1 MLGKEETNECKF
13 EGMAGAVAGAVTS
26 AQGTAEWP
34 EERISKDA
42 VQMGFVCSISQ
53 DIFQDPV
60 VAADGYSYER
70 LCITEWLAYN
80 DTSPMTNNMLAHI
93 NLTPNHTLKS
103 SIETWL
109 ELQHGEARAEK
120 RRKTSA
126 EEIKKFLEALAELV
140 RRDNIA
146 DIVKGLKLGDDLDL
160 HTKVLDELCRY
171 SYGGKENRARIDV
184 GGGLEASVATIKVH
198 MLPSRNGWRLPCLDA
213 CSILYMAVVNGGVD
227 GHAILAAIHRA
238 GGIMAV
244 SDLVKARHTD
254 PEVLMRAL
262 NLLCEFLNIVTLP
275 FPLDVAGMVVGGVV
289 GPIVKAVELH
299 VGNFGVLSCACRT
312 LGELARDVE
321 GRATAENIA
330 KISAGGGVMAVVR
343 AVKGNMSGG
352 DKTSRLKFIVVSC
365 NALHSFV
372 LADRDDVVCVSSAA
386 EEVMRCLCGVIRK
399 FQTHDGV
406 MDAAVPALL
415 TLVQVWRCADG
426 RRGAGAA
433 DARTG
438 VEAYQVLGGLCGM
451 MLVLNNNLARKK
463 SAAVVET
470 LGHTMRL
477 LATLYVGDVMP
488 HDGCAEQ
495 VVGVMNMYVNVLQ
508 IQVSA
513 VVFLK
518 QCSSIPG
525 MDAVI
530 IEAGGFEA
538 LLESVRKHADSRLQ
552 GDVWYM
558 MGLLLSAD
566 TREVRKERAYRVMAA
581 GGMKVLRAVF
591 DSSGCRGGLARVA
604 PNLPLFAQN
613 ALMVLPKLCAFNE
626 NYKALMLLDG
636 VEEVARM
643 VSRFTRAE
651 HAVVCMIALH
661 GMYCRSSAAH
671 AGLSF
676 SAIEVVVE
684 AMKRHRGHGAL
695 QAAACGI
702 VGMFFLCVRHG
713 VGMDDA
719 GDEAGEARGSG
730 VEWCMRAVLSSMQF
744 GYADAGDVLVMQ
756 VGFKS
761 LLRFLALRES
771 VDMLTEGTAEVCAV
785 GGGLLALGA
794 LRMYKSSGESTGMR
808 GGAFKLLVKLCVD
821 SEKKTAVVLDGGV
834 QHALDSLR
842 SGACGETE
850 ACDALDFLECIAS
863 GNDKTT
869 AEIVVRGGIR
879 AALAMLAKGAA
890 VGTDAHL
897 LTKKACAVLLA
908 LINKGPACESFAL
921 MGGIGVVV
929 QAMKAFRQNRRLE
942 NLVLLL
948 HRVSLNE
955 GLRTSIVT
963 AGGVEAV
970 LEFVG
975 LEVEREFKYSKGST
989 LHYYTSKLL
998 LNLAEQGLLLELL
1011 KQDALGWVE
1020 AVLERGMAIDDSCR
1034 MEYESV
1040 AETLR
1045 GVPEVG
1051 LVCPYCG
1058 EVASGLAAFEAHME
1072 WHSMSRFLVTV
1083 SFWTYGSH
1091 LESSVKIDGLGSPL
1105 LEQVMAKFKTSE
1117 AWLGRL
1123 PKEGVRV
1130 FLGDETRFELTELDA
1145 MASLTGIRAQ
1155 GGVHVVGG
1163 TVQALAGSMR
1173 LHIFDCS
1180 DDCRAKECA
1189 GSVFMQRKAGGFW

>member
-1 MLGKEETNECKF
+1 
-13 EGMAGAVAGAVTS
+13 MAGMGGAAAGGQSTAGFSEEAFALVAT
-26 AQGTAEWP
+26 
-34 EERISKDA
+34 
-42 VQMGFVCSISQ
+42 QMGFACPITQ

-70 LCITEWLAYN
+70 RSITEWLARN
-80 DTSPMTNNMLAHI
+80 DTSPITNDELTHKR
-93 NLTPNHTLKS
+93 LTPNRNLKS

-126 EEIKKFLEALAELV
+126 EAIKKFLEALAELV
-140 RRDNIA
+140 RTDNIA
-146 DIVKGLKLGDDLDL
+146 DVVKGLKLGDDLEL
-160 HTKVLDELCRY
+160 HTRVLDALCRY
-171 SYGGKENRARIDV
+171 SYGGTENRARIDV
-184 GGGLEASVATIKVH
+184 GGGLEASVATMKVH
-198 MLPSRNGWRLPCLDA
+198 MLPSRNGWRLACLDA
-213 CSILYMAVVNGGVD
+213 CSILEMAVVNSGVD

-238 GGIMAV
+238 GGIRAV
-244 SDLVKARHTD
+244 ADLVNARYTD

-262 NLLCEFLNIVTLP
+262 NLLCEFLNIVSLP
-275 FPLDVAGMVVGGVV
+275 FALDVAEMVVGFVV
-289 GPIVKAVELH
+289 QPIVNAMDLH
-299 VGNFGVLSCACRT
+299 LGNFGVLSCACRT

-330 KISAGGGVMAVVR
+330 EICAGGGVMAVVR
-343 AVKGNMSGG
+343 AVKRHMSGG
-352 DKTSRLKFIVVSC
+352 DKTSRHKFILVSC

-372 LADRDDVVCVSSAA
+372 LDDAVCQSSEADDVL
-386 EEVMRCLCGVIRK
+386 RCLCGVIRK
-399 FQTHDGV
+399 YPTHDGV

-415 TLVQVWRCADG
+415 TAVNVRECAEKK
-426 RRGAGAA
+426 AL
-433 DARTG
+433 
-438 VEAYQVLGGLCGM
+438 AYQVLGRLCGM

-488 HDGCAEQ
+488 HDGCVQ
-495 VVGVMNMYVNVLQ
+495 QIVGVMKMYVKVLQ

-518 QCSSIPG
+518 QCASIPG

-538 LLESVRKHADSRLQ
+538 LLESVHNHVDCRLG
-552 GDVWYM
+552 GDGWHV
-558 MGLLLSAD
+558 MGLLLSAE
-566 TREVRKERAYRVMAA
+566 TREARKERADRVIAA
-581 GGMKVLRAVF
+581 GGMKVLRALF
-591 DSSGCRGGLARVA
+591 DNSDCRRGLARVA
-604 PNLPLFAQN
+604 PNLPLFAKN
-613 ALMVLPKLCAFNE
+613 ALLVLPKLCEFNA
-626 NYKALMLLDG
+626 NYKEFLALDG
-636 VEEVARM
+636 AEELAEM
-643 VSRFTRAE
+643 VTRFTHEE
-651 HAVVCMIALH
+651 HAVACMIALH
-661 GMYCRSSAAH
+661 GIYCRSSAAY

-684 AMKRHRGHGAL
+684 AMKRHRGNGAL

-702 VGMFFLCVRHG
+702 VGMFFRCLRHG
-713 VGMDDA
+713 VEKDDA
-719 GDEAGEARGSG
+719 GDAGEAGGSG
-730 VEWCMRAVLSSMQF
+730 VEWCMCAVLSSMQF
-744 GYADAGDVLVMQ
+744 EYADAEDVLVME

-771 VDMLTEGTAEVCAV
+771 VDMIREGTAEVCA
-785 GGGLLALGA
+785 GGGGELALGA
-794 LRMYKSSGESTGMR
+794 LRMYPISGESTGMR
-808 GGAFKLLVKLCVD
+808 GGAFKLLAKLCVG
-821 SEKKTAVVLDGGV
+821 SEKQTAVALDGGV

-850 ACDALDFLECIAS
+850 AYEALNLLEQIAS
-863 GNDKTT
+863 WNDKTT

-890 VGTDAHL
+890 VGTDARL
-897 LTKKACAVLLA
+897 LSKKACAVLLA
-908 LINKGPACESFAL
+908 LVSKCPACESFAL

-929 QAMKAFRQNRRLE
+929 QAMKAYREDRRLE

-975 LEVEREFKYSKGST
+975 PEVERESEYSKGST

-998 LNLAEQGLLLELL
+998 CNLAKQSSLLEVL

-1020 AVLERGMAIDDSCR
+1020 AVLERGVAISESCR

-1040 AETLR
+1040 VKTLR
-1045 GVPEVG
+1045 DVPEVG
-1051 LVCPYCG
+1051 VVCPYCG
-1058 EVASGLAAFEAHME
+1058 ESASGLAAFERHME
-1072 WHSMSRFLVTV
+1072 WHSMSRFVVTV

-1105 LEQVMAKFKTSE
+1105 LEQVLAKFKCSE
-1117 AWLGRL
+1117 KWCGKL

-1130 FLGDETRFELTELDA
+1130 FLGDDSRFVLTELDA
-1145 MASLTGIRAQ
+1145 RASLTGIRAQ

-1180 DDCRAKECA
+1180 DGCRAKEGA
-1189 GSVFMQRKAGGFW
+1189 GSVFMQRQAGGFW